1 MQMDAVARISWGG
14 LRAGLLTTMF
24 AALMGWATP
33 ALASDF
39 TPDFTPAGAKQQ
51 VAASPLDAAQRQAEF
66 ERWKGR
72 SCPIGGCD
80 PAPRSQA
87 TTTLAFGAAV
97 CAIAWISRRRDS
109 GAA

>member
-1 MQMDAVARISWGG
+1 MEMEAVARISWGG
-14 LRAGLLTTMF
+14 LRVGLLTTLL
-24 AALMGWATP
+24 AVLIGWAAP

-39 TPDFTPAGAKQQ
+39 NPAGAQQQ
-51 VAASPLDAAQRQAEF
+51 VAASPLDAAQRRAEF
-66 ERWKGR
+66 ERWRGR
-72 SCPIGGCD
+72 SCPIGGCE

-97 CAIAWISRRRDS
+97 CAIAWISRRRNS

>member
-1 MQMDAVARISWGG
+1 LLAV
-14 LRAGLLTTMF
+14 LL
-24 AALMGWATP
+24 AVLMGWATP

-39 TPDFTPAGAKQQ
+39 APAGAQQQ
-51 VAASPLDAAQRQAEF
+51 VAASPLDAAQRGAEF
-66 ERWKGR
+66 ERWRGR

-97 CAIAWISRRRDS
+97 CAIVWISRRRNS